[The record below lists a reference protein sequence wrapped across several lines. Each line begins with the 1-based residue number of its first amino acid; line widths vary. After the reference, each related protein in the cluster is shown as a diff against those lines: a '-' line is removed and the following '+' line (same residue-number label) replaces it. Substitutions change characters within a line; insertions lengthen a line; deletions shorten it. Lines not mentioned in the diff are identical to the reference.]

1 MVIPGYDPEDI
12 DDVLET
18 YIGEDQLSTYLTDE
32 ELAAYRSSDESL
44 VSMLT
49 GEEIRELLEEADA
62 PIEVPEDA
70 AADTPE

>member
-18 YIGEDQLSTYLTDE
+18 HIGEDQLNAYLTDE

-44 VSMLT
+44 VT
-49 GEEIRELLEEADA
+49 VAECR
-62 PIEVPEDA
+62 
-70 AADTPE
+70 